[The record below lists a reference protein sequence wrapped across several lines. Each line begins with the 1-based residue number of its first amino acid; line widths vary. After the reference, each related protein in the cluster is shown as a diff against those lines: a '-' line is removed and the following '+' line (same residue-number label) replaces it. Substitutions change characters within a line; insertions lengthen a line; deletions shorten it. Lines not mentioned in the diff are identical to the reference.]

1 MGAKMT
7 ITPYSGGNPVEDAV
21 WNTEVVLNHS
31 QSADNI
37 VHTRYWLS
45 NLEESEDNHRPQDY
59 EHILFPLQQYLSD
72 IPDSLDIRLLAGTDP
87 QQQCVIEP
95 AREYVVEAAY
105 SAEIPL
111 EFGDG
116 TSVTYRDTIP
126 DMPELVGQLLQ
137 LGDLVLTGNVTSSLP
152 VEVDMK
158 VNLLDSDGGRVP
170 LDESTS
176 SQKIKGCGPGG
187 EAVTTDIYM
196 GVQKQDGTQVK
207 DVSAIEVE
215 FTVSTVGGVPLSDRC
230 FIQASLQALVPK
242 GVSVDLEEYM

>member
-1 MGAKMT
+1 
-7 ITPYSGGNPVEDAV
+7 
-21 WNTEVVLNHS
+21 
-31 QSADNI
+31 
-37 VHTRYWLS
+37 
-45 NLEESEDNHRPQDY
+45 
-59 EHILFPLQQYLSD
+59 
-72 IPDSLDIRLLAGTDP
+72 
-87 QQQCVIEP
+87 
-95 AREYVVEAAY
+95 
-105 SAEIPL
+105 
-111 EFGDG
+111 
-116 TSVTYRDTIP
+116 
-126 DMPELVGQLLQ
+126 MPELVGQLLQ